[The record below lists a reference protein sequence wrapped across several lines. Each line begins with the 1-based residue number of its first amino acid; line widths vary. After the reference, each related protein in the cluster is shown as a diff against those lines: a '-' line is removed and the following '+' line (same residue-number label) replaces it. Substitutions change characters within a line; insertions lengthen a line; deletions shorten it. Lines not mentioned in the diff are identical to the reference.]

1 MGCFNWMARELHGIE
16 LGDQRRKRR
25 VIQTVERM
33 ARRPQ
38 GSVLQFSKNWAGAK
52 GTYRL
57 LSPRSARAQAHDLAT
72 ATRAALRQACVQR
85 MTREEVVLAIQ
96 DTTSFDFHTHSAT
109 AGLGPIGGGR
119 DGKGGIGLFVHTTMA
134 VSEAGVPLGIVW
146 QETWVRGPERL
157 GQGGRRHKVPLEE
170 RESYRWTEAQAAVN
184 ARIPADTTVITVADR
199 EADIFEF
206 LAAERPDHAHVLIRA
221 NGTRLFAEGG
231 GLIIEA
237 VRRAPVLGEY
247 DVTVRPHP
255 QQRARDVRLTVRAM
269 TVTLK
274 TPHTGRR
281 FTRADP
287 ITLSA
292 LWVTEQAAAQGEPIE
307 WLLLTDLPTPDLA
320 AAQRYVRYYTLRW
333 LIERYHFTLKSGC
346 RIEASQLRT
355 REAIENLLALYCLV
369 AWRLL
374 WLTYAARQEEQQ
386 PCTVAFSDLEWRT
399 LQRLHQADAP
409 LPAEPPP
416 LRTVT
421 RWLGRLGG
429 HLGRKGDG
437 QPGVKVLWIGLTRLA
452 DIITG
457 VELFD

>member
-1 MGCFNWMARELHGIE
+1 MGCFNWIARELHRVE

-25 VIQTVERM
+25 TIATVERM

-57 LSPRSARAQAHDLAT
+57 LSPRSPRAKAHDLAT
-72 ATRAALRQACVQR
+72 ATRMALRQACVKR
-85 MTREEVVLAIQ
+85 MTHEAVVLAIQ
-96 DTTSFDFHTHSAT
+96 DTTSFDFHTHPAT
-109 AGLGPIGGGR
+109 ADLGPIGGGR
-119 DGKGGIGLFVHTTMA
+119 DGKGGTGFFVHTTLA
-134 VSEAGVPLGIVW
+134 VSEAGVPLGVLW
-146 QETWVRGPERL
+146 QQTWTRGQEL
-157 GQGGRRHKVPLEE
+157 VGQGGRRHRVPLEA
-170 RESYRWTEAQAAVN
+170 RESYRWIEAQAAVN
-184 ARIPADTTVITVADR
+184 ELTPADTTVIHVADR
-199 EADIFEF
+199 EADFFDF
-206 LAAERPDHAHVLIRA
+206 LAAERPANAQVLIRA
-221 NGTRLFAEGG
+221 NGTRLFAEGD
-231 GLIIEA
+231 GLIIDA
-237 VRRAPVLGEY
+237 VRHAPVLGEY

-255 QQRARDVRLTVRAM
+255 QQRARDARLTVQAM
-269 TVTLK
+269 PVTLN

-281 FTRADP
+281 FSRAQP
-287 ITLSA
+287 ITLTA
-292 LWVTEQAAAQGEPIE
+292 LWVTEPAPAQGQPIQ
-307 WLLLTDLPTPDLA
+307 WLLFTDLPVPDLA
-320 AAQRYVRYYTLRW
+320 AAQRCVYYYTLRW

-374 WLTYAARQEEQQ
+374 WLTYAARQDAQQ

-399 LQRLHQADAP
+399 LQRLYQADARAP
-409 LPAEPPP
+409 QPPPP

-437 QPGVKVLWIGLTRLA
+437 EPGVKVLWIGLSRLA